1 MPNIIELNLLENKSI
16 VATMQGYHLGNE
28 NSYKIIAGE
37 ENATIFKVVSMPY
50 QYADKSFTIEMVN
63 AKGYGIE
70 ETPIGNIAS
79 YEFSLPVGMAVAG
92 YAYVLFRAKYTE
104 NGKEVVVP
112 FQPLK
117 IKVWNT
123 IPEWKKHVSNSTNV
137 RIENGYLIINEDGKD
152 YNLGYVKGEKGD
164 SGDIASQKIIDDIQ
178 REISDLYLLSNATVT
193 GTEEVAERYAE
204 RQTANGLNGLI
215 DGALTK
221 VKRIEGDTVKS
232 TNLWTT
238 NRTYPWT
245 TSGRTVTYDSATQTF
260 TFNASGVVGI
270 IGSIYRLPVPI
281 PAGVE
286 LTIEVFVE
294 GGTVTSGECVVGGYH
309 AKEGDGDVNSWQGVI
324 DVQKYVAD
332 KYFAKT
338 TTTTNTITDFYI
350 YSGGAQA
357 EITDLKFKVM
367 YSLGKPKGKFI
378 PYFSGLKH
386 AYFNGIKSTGRNLFT
401 FEDSNISRYNCS
413 IEINSSNDIKID
425 STTTYDD
432 LVMSGW
438 RIRNLIVGKKYILSG
453 KATIKNTPE
462 ITRSNEI
469 LISSKDESGSWV
481 IVFKGLAG
489 DQNQAS
495 FNVSFRATANT
506 QRMYFY
512 PNISEFAIF
521 TNYSARLYDIQIE
534 ADEQTQ
540 FNPYKED
547 IYQLSEPVELGKWD
561 YIDVENKKFSIC
573 TKTLVFDGTENW
585 KQVTYSDTYYLELPL
600 GAEYKSRSNSSGISN
615 YYPYDGDVLGS
626 GVYVNHFGNVTV
638 AIKLANKFASVDEW
652 QTHLAELST
661 SGNPLTL
668 AYEREIPSEE
678 DEVTE
683 EEVPQKYKAW
693 DKGSETVLQ
702 GKIDNSKY
710 GANNKITQVYAV
722 KKGV

>member
-50 QYADKSFTIEMVN
+50 QYAGKSFTIEMVN

-123 IPEWKKHVSNSTNV
+123 IPEWKDNVSKSANA
-137 RIENGYLIINEDGKD
+137 RLENGYLIINENGTD

-193 GTEEVAERYAE
+193 GTEEVTQAYQS
-204 RQTANGLNGLI
+204 RQTANGLSGLI
-215 DGALTK
+215 DGALTRVTK
-221 VKRIEGDTVKS
+221 IRGDTV
-232 TNLWTT
+232 
-238 NRTYPWT
+238 
-245 TSGRTVTYDSATQTF
+245 
-260 TFNASGVVGI
+260 VV
-270 IGSIYRLPVPI
+270 
-281 PAGVE
+281 
-286 LTIEVFVE
+286 
-294 GGTVTSGECVVGGYH
+294 
-309 AKEGDGDVNSWQGVI
+309 DG
-324 DVQKYVAD
+324 A
-332 KYFAKT
+332 
-338 TTTTNTITDFYI
+338 
-350 YSGGAQA
+350 
-357 EITDLKFKVM
+357 
-367 YSLGKPKGKFI
+367 
-378 PYFSGLKH
+378 LKH
-386 AYFNGIKSTGRNLFT
+386 ASFYEIKSTGKNLFT
-401 FEDSNISRYNCS
+401 FEDSNIEHSNCS

-425 STTTYDD
+425 STTTYDAI
-432 LVMSGW
+432 VISGW

-469 LISSKDESGSWV
+469 LISSKDESGSWI

-495 FNVSFRATANT
+495 FNVPFRATANT

-512 PNISEFAIF
+512 SNISEFAIF
-521 TNYSARLYDIQIE
+521 TNYSARLYDIQVE
-534 ADEQTQ
+534 ADEQTE
-540 FNPYKED
+540 FTPYVED
-547 IYQLSEPVELGKWD
+547 IYQLSEPVALPKWD
-561 YIDVENKKFSIC
+561 YIDVKNKKIVRYTQKIKLTGNEFWGFSTTATSGKGRWAMFLSESNYPFAFAQNNVIC
-573 TKTLVFDGTENW
+573 NIYKT
-585 KQVTYSDTYYLELPL
+585 VTDNDTWYNITGISDTT
-600 GAEYKSRSNSSGISN
+600 SNNHI
-615 YYPYDGDVLGS
+615 YFYDE
-626 GVYVNHFGNVTV
+626 NCTTT
-638 AIKLANKFASVDEW
+638 VDEW
-652 QTHLAELST
+652 K
-661 SGNPLTL
+661 
-668 AYEREIPSEE
+668 AYIKSFYDAGTPIIVEYRTKKVISEE
-678 DEVTE
+678 DVNVLPE
-683 EEVPQKYKAW
+683 KYMAW
-693 DKGSETVLQ
+693 NKGTETVLQ
-702 GKIDNSKY
+702 GKIDNSEY